1 MNFEDLL
8 EWYKCNRSI
17 FYKENLY
24 CEAFYSIDCH
34 ISNPTKEIYRV
45 IAEVS
50 VYLYMK
56 DEYGI
61 GISKIAYFLS
71 MEFEKNNITL
81 EEIQKANKWD
91 LLDAV
96 YENDIKYLKKHN

>member
-8 EWYKCNRSI
+8 EWYKCNKSL

-50 VYLYMK
+50 VYVYMK

-61 GISKIAYFLS
+61 GISNIADFLS

-81 EEIQKANKWD
+81 EEIKNANKWD

>member
-1 MNFEDLL
+1 
-8 EWYKCNRSI
+8 
-17 FYKENLY
+17 
-24 CEAFYSIDCH
+24 
-34 ISNPTKEIYRV
+34 
-45 IAEVS
+45 
-50 VYLYMK
+50 MK

-61 GISKIAYFLS
+61 GISKIADFLS

-96 YENDIKYLKKHN
+96 YENDIK